1 MKKKIIFIFGSLI
14 FLFSCASTQ
23 VDSPA
28 LVLKIQELEEKII
41 NEHLQKKLDPIE
53 GIWQANYG
61 KVQRIEAF
69 YKRGDIFIWVILR
82 NDGGGQVKKIS
93 EYNYSGNCKIPDL
106 FAPVEADMTVLSTDD
121 NTLNIK
127 CVRKNYVSQS
137 ETTSKAL
144 ADILIPAPCEVYY
157 LGPCL
162 ARKKKTSKPVAR
174 DYVVTGIFKR
184 LWPENLSEH
193 NSKF

>member
-1 MKKKIIFIFGSLI
+1 MKKKIVFLLGPLI
-14 FLFSCASTQ
+14 FLFSCATTQ

-93 EYNYSGNCKIPDL
+93 EYNYSGKCKIPDL
-106 FAPVEADMTVLSTDD
+106 FAPVEADMTVLSADD

-127 CVRKNYVSQS
+127 CVKKNYVSQS

-144 ADILIPAPCEVYY
+144 SDILIPAPCRVYY
-157 LGPCL
+157 LGTCIM
-162 ARKKKTSKPVAR
+162 REEKSSKPVAR
-174 DYVVTGIFKR
+174 DFETKGVFKR
-184 LWPENLSEH
+184 LWPENLKEH
-193 NSKF
+193 NSKY